1 MVVLWKANPK
11 CVQNL
16 IAFISGR
23 AREKEE
29 EQRGRER
36 GPLWLCVLM
45 SVYLDNCLSTLG
57 SSGGH
62 LARNTHFIR

>member
-29 EQRGRER
+29 EQRQGE
-36 GPLWLCVLM
+36 GSPLAVCLDVSLSGQLPFYPWLFRRP
-45 SVYLDNCLSTLG
+45 LG
-57 SSGGH
+57 S
-62 LARNTHFIR
+62 